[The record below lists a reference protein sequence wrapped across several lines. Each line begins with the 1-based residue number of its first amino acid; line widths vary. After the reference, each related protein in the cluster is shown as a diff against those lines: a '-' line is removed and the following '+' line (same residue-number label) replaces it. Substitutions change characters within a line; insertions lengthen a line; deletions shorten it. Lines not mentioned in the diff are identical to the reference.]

1 MGFLDYLDEHEEK
14 NIDEVSISEARKIL
28 DEAREQYLDE
38 TKTEFTPA
46 MITKLISESDN
57 AEVIDALE
65 QFRES
70 FGLDALKKYGLDK
83 KDKGPALGSPEM
95 KRKVEQED
103 RMLENELGELLMLFD
118 IEPHDVLD
126 GAFLNPTAIEHA
138 VGSMDKFYEALNVVL
153 RGINKG
159 VDLK

>member
-1 MGFLDYLDEHEEK
+1 MSVKKYLEEK
-14 NIDEVSISEARKIL
+14 INED
-28 DEAREQYLDE
+28 
-38 TKTEFTPA
+38 
-46 MITKLISESDN
+46 
-57 AEVIDALE
+57 
-65 QFRES
+65 
-70 FGLDALKKYGLDK
+70 FGLGVLKKYGLNKK
-83 KDKGPALGSPEM
+83 KDKEPALGSPEM

-126 GAFLNPTAIEHA
+126 GAFLNPNAIEHA